1 METFIKDLRRILDE
15 YEARQ
20 KEKTEVLTTGSTDT
34 LKFPGNVCPS
44 SKLQPP
50 NAQWGNSVTAT
61 PAISLADCNS
71 SNEALT
77 GTVKVTN
84 LGSLVG
90 DSRPS
95 EKLVFHTNGEC
106 VINISDGL
114 KSFQQSL
121 QDVNAAGRFSEDPD
135 SFYNS
140 ISDLKIRLES
150 IVKRFNIKDGLDIT
164 VSKGNVIVNYDVDCL
179 CADSSGVEEL
189 SPYIE
194 HILNTNEELKK
205 RLEEKNRE
213 IDELR
218 TSHEDP
224 RVISEITKLK
234 IRLGEEED
242 KRKKVEADLE
252 NAVRKIEMKDQKIKE
267 LARDYNQMLDL
278 KDRWEAMVIC
288 RPHPD
293 DQLRRQIK
301 IYEDLIADKN
311 KRIEELEGNL
321 DLSIISASSP
331 NKLVEEYEQLVRR
344 QNKLISDLRDQIK
357 GECKVDRFEASIE
370 KLNEIVGILDQW
382 RNNDCRN
389 RQKAVKSE
397 SGGETGQVIA

>member
-15 YEARQ
+15 YEAREKQ
-20 KEKTEVLTTGSTDT
+20 KTEVLT
-34 LKFPGNVCPS
+34 
-44 SKLQPP
+44 
-50 NAQWGNSVTAT
+50 
-61 PAISLADCNS
+61 
-71 SNEALT
+71 
-77 GTVKVTN
+77 GTVKFTN

-95 EKLVFHTNGEC
+95 ERLVFHTNGEC
-106 VINISDGL
+106 VMNISDGL

-121 QDVNAAGRFSEDPD
+121 QDVNAAGQ
-135 SFYNS
+135 
-140 ISDLKIRLES
+140 L
-150 IVKRFNIKDGLDIT
+150 
-164 VSKGNVIVNYDVDCL
+164 
-179 CADSSGVEEL
+179 SSGVEEL